1 MKIKL
6 LILLSL
12 TLATVT
18 IGFNGFAPDQ
28 AGLVVWAGTINLT
41 KVSESGRYRLLI
53 EEFEY
58 VSANFALHEGRT
70 AQAPYLD
77 FCGKIR
83 LGRRAD

>member
-28 AGLVVWAGTINLT
+28 AGPY
-41 KVSESGRYRLLI
+41 SGLAPLI
-53 EEFEY
+53 
-58 VSANFALHEGRT
+58 
-70 AQAPYLD
+70 
-77 FCGKIR
+77 
-83 LGRRAD
+83 